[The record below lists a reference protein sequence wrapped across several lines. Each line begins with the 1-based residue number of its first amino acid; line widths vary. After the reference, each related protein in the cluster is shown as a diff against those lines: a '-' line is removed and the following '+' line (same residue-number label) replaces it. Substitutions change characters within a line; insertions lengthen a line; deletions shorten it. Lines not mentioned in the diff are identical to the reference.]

1 MEERKREKKDRV
13 RERERERVGE
23 DELFIF
29 YKNAV
34 SSRSWNR
41 VRFFERT
48 LSQLPENVD
57 SCSEFSG
64 SMMIERIKVVW
75 QTEIGIINYFYN
87 SITYNSQIWLEFLNE
102 PKLITNPIRVFN
114 SVKINY

>member
-1 MEERKREKKDRV
+1 
-13 RERERERVGE
+13 
-23 DELFIF
+23 
-29 YKNAV
+29 
-34 SSRSWNR
+34 
-41 VRFFERT
+41 
-48 LSQLPENVD
+48 
-57 SCSEFSG
+57 
-64 SMMIERIKVVW
+64 MMIERIKVVW